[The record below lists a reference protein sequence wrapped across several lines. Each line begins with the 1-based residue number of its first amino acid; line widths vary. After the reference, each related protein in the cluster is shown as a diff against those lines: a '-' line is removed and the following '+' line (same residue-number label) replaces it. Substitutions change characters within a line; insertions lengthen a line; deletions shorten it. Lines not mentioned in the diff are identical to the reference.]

1 MRRLISAI
9 IMLATSAAA
18 FAQSQDFK
26 NGVSLEVHQAIIKEL
41 LSGYV
46 DTVKVDEI
54 VGYGIEAMLERLD
67 PYTIYVPEEDQEGLE
82 MMLSGT
88 YGGIG
93 AIIFKRP
100 GEGVIIN
107 EPYEGSPAVEAGL
120 RCGDMILEID
130 GKEVYDL
137 ESGQCSERMKGK
149 PGTKV
154 HFKVKKVRTGDTVE
168 VDIVRKR
175 IQLKNVQYAGM
186 LDDSTGY
193 ILLTGFTEGASQ
205 QVRKEISGLK
215 AQGMKR
221 LVLDLRGNGG
231 GAMIEAVGI
240 ASAFLPKNTLV
251 VSAKGRSR
259 SMANTEYRTF
269 EEPLDTEMPLMV
281 MIDGGSASSSEI
293 VAGAIQDLDRGVIMG
308 NKSFGKGLVQS
319 IRPLPY
325 NGQLKVTTAR
335 YYTPSGRCVQAL
347 DYSHRNADGTVGSV
361 PDSLKKEFR
370 TAAGRIVRDG
380 GGITPD
386 VEIPYQKFS
395 RVIYSLVLN
404 GIIDEYTLDYVAR
417 HDSIPPVE
425 EFHLSDEDFED
436 FISFAAKKD
445 FDYRSTS
452 KALFDQMKKDIEED
466 GMDGLVKEE
475 LDALEK
481 AMDVSKEEI
490 LRYNKND
497 IVPFIEEQIAVRY
510 YFKPAGIKVRLRTD
524 KQLKEALEKWDT
536 SILKPQEDKA
546 E

>member
-1 MRRLISAI
+1 
-9 IMLATSAAA
+9 
-18 FAQSQDFK
+18 
-26 NGVSLEVHQAIIKEL
+26 
-41 LSGYV
+41 
-46 DTVKVDEI
+46 
-54 VGYGIEAMLERLD
+54 
-67 PYTIYVPEEDQEGLE
+67 
-82 MMLSGT
+82 
-88 YGGIG
+88 
-93 AIIFKRP
+93 
-100 GEGVIIN
+100 
-107 EPYEGSPAVEAGL
+107 
-120 RCGDMILEID
+120 
-130 GKEVYDL
+130 
-137 ESGQCSERMKGK
+137 
-149 PGTKV
+149 
-154 HFKVKKVRTGDTVE
+154 
-168 VDIVRKR
+168 
-175 IQLKNVQYAGM
+175 
-186 LDDSTGY
+186 
-193 ILLTGFTEGASQ
+193 
-205 QVRKEISGLK
+205 
-215 AQGMKR
+215 
-221 LVLDLRGNGG
+221 
-231 GAMIEAVGI
+231 
-240 ASAFLPKNTLV
+240 
-251 VSAKGRSR
+251 
-259 SMANTEYRTF
+259 MANTEYRTF

-490 LRYNKND
+490 LRYNKSD